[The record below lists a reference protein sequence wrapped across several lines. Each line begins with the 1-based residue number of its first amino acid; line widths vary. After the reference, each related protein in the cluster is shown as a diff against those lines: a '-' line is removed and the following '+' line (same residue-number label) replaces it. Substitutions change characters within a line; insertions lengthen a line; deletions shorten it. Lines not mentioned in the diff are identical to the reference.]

1 MYFSTIFTF
10 LRFSCIIN
18 DKYIKI
24 LTYYIFFHYFENY
37 LSNVVEKKKEEV
49 KPMKPIV
56 RNNREG

>member
-1 MYFSTIFTF
+1 M
-10 LRFSCIIN
+10 IN
-18 DKYIKI
+18 ISNI

-56 RNNREG
+56 RNNRGG